1 MFYKAIK
8 CQDNLD
14 EMFPTRNHPLRGNA
28 TPERIKMIRLFR
40 NGMRMIDISIL
51 LNEPYA
57 KVQCAISNSGLY
69 KVNRA

>member
-14 EMFPTRNHPLRGNA
+14 YMFPTRNHPRRGKV
-28 TPERIKMIRLFR
+28 TPARIEMIKLFR
-40 NGMRMIDISIL
+40 NGMRMTDISIL
-51 LNEPYA
+51 LNEPYP

-69 KVNRA
+69 KVNRK